1 MTFYQIENNRKC
13 KSGMS
18 FKMQFMLDTNIC
30 IYIIKKKP
38 RKVFDILKKL
48 KIGDVCISAIT
59 LAELEYGAEKS
70 QHRERNKIALVGFLA
85 PLKILP
91 FTDKSAIKF
100 GEIRATIEKKGQVIG
115 AYDLLIGAHALS
127 ENLTLVTNN
136 TKEFSRIPNISLE
149 NWVE

>member
-1 MTFYQIENNRKC
+1 
-13 KSGMS
+13 
-18 FKMQFMLDTNIC
+18 MQFMLDTNIC

-38 RKVFDILKKL
+38 RKVFDTLKKL
-48 KIGDVCISAIT
+48 KIGVVCISAIT

-70 QHRERNKIALVGFLA
+70 QHRERNKIALAGFLT
-85 PLKILP
+85 PLEILP
-91 FTDKSAIKF
+91 FSDKSAVKF
-100 GEIRATIEKKGQVIG
+100 GEIRATLEKKGQVIG